1 MRVLIV
7 EDNPADRRLL
17 EEIVRSRG
25 HETEACGDAER
36 AWTLVQEDRIPLIL
50 LDLWLTGMDGL
61 EFVRRY
67 RTLPESDQSV
77 IVVITGVDRREVL
90 EEVLE
95 AGAND
100 YLSKPI
106 SPAVLHVRLA
116 VAERQVRDILRR
128 KHLEQTLAKNALRD
142 PLTDLANRTLF
153 MERLEQ
159 AHRRARRNRAYL
171 FAVLYLRLESVE
183 EAESGAPRAPQP
195 AVPEPVLV
203 EAARRLEECVRAV
216 DTVARMEAADFA
228 ILLDGPRDLS
238 DTLRVAQRIQQA
250 TAYPFPMNK
259 GLFRAGASVG
269 IAISTTEFGGAEE
282 VVRHAQLAMTR
293 ARVGGLGGHMIYD
306 PVLHA
311 RAAARMRQEANLR
324 RAIDREEMTLR
335 FQPLVDLRTQEIC
348 GFEVLTY
355 WNDPDRGLVH
365 PGDFIPLAE
374 QTGLIVPLGWWVL
387 EQALEQLERWR
398 KEVDVS
404 RRLCLSVNLS
414 GKQFA
419 ESDVFDQIARRLE
432 KRKIP
437 GDWLHLEITET
448 TLMENVEATL
458 QTLRRLKEAALY
470 LHVDDF
476 GTGYSSLSYLCR
488 FPVDAVKVDR
498 SFVQQMTY
506 SPENLEIVKAIV
518 RLAKN
523 LGLGLVAEGVENRE
537 QLGLLQELE
546 CDFAQGYLFGRPLVA
561 GEAGALLKRK
571 AGYWEV
577 EAGGGPPLP

>member
-7 EDNPADRRLL
+7 EDNPTDRLL
-17 EEIVRSRG
+17 LEDIVRSRG
-25 HETEACGDAER
+25 HETAVSADAEG
-36 AWTLVQEDRIPLIL
+36 AWALVQEDRIPLIL
-50 LDLWLTGMDGL
+50 LDLWLPGMDGL

-67 RTLPESDQSV
+67 RALPESDQSV

-100 YLSKPI
+100 YVSKPI
-106 SPAVLHVRLA
+106 SPPVLHVRLA

-128 KHLEQTLAKNALRD
+128 RHLEQALAKNALRD

-153 MERLEQ
+153 LERLEQ

-171 FAVLYLRLESVE
+171 FAVLYLRLESL
-183 EAESGAPRAPQP
+183 EAAEGGTPTPPPAPP
-195 AVPEPVLV
+195 VPEPVLV

-216 DTVARMEAADFA
+216 DTVARMEEADFA
-228 ILLDGPRDLS
+228 ILLDGPKDLS

-250 TAYPFPMNK
+250 MAYPFPLNR
-259 GLFRAGASVG
+259 GLFRAGASAG

-293 ARVGGLGGHMIYD
+293 ARAAGIGGHMIYD

-324 RAIDREEMTLR
+324 RALDREEMSLR
-335 FQPLVDLRTQEIC
+335 FQPLVDLRTQEIS

-355 WNDPDRGLVH
+355 WNDPDRGLVP

-387 EQALEQLERWR
+387 EQALAQMARWR
-398 KEVDVS
+398 EEIGSS
-404 RRLCLSVNLS
+404 RRLSLSVNLS

-432 KRKIP
+432 RRKIP
-437 GDWLHLEITET
+437 GEWLHLEITET

-458 QTLRRLKEAALY
+458 QTLRRLKEAALR

-523 LGLGLVAEGVENRE
+523 LRLGLVAEGVENRE
-537 QLGLLQELE
+537 QLNLLRELE
-546 CDFAQGYLFGRPLVA
+546 CDFAQGYLFGRPVTA
-561 GEAGALLKRK
+561 EEAAALLERK
-571 AGYWEV
+571 AGYWEM
-577 EAGGGPPLP
+577 EEGGKWP